1 MTYQWCHGPK
11 CHTNRTQDRIRG
23 VKGNKVL
30 RTRKITENNWNRG
43 NFWSVF
49 CSQGCYTDFFYKYWQ
64 QVIAIAPRT
73 EPLETPIEVKQNK
86 REGYEYRLNHNNGQ
100 YERVPTTYISKE
112 IIDKPTDDVVG

>member
-1 MTYQWCHGPK
+1 MAYQWCHGPK
-11 CHTNRTQDRIRG
+11 CHTNHTQDRIRG

-30 RTRKITENNWNRG
+30 RTRKITENNWNKETV
-43 NFWSVF
+43 WSVF
-49 CSQGCYTDFFYKYWQ
+49 CSQACYTDFFYKYWQ

-86 REGYEYRLNHNNGQ
+86 REGYEYRYGDNGQ

-112 IIDKPTDDVVG
+112 IIDRSNEN